1 MRVTTSARHRT
12 VEQDPAFGIRQLVD
26 VALRALS
33 PGINDT
39 STAAMGVD
47 YLAAIQA
54 RLAPGNS
61 RQCTATREEN

>member
-1 MRVTTSARHRT
+1 

-26 VALRALS
+26 VALKALS

-39 STAAMGVD
+39 STAAMCVD
-47 YLAAIQA
+47 YLAAILA
-54 RLAPGNS
+54 RLAPGNF